1 MAGSSSPCKSLEN
14 PNQFSFNS
22 MYCATRKGSKAQL
35 CLLRILHI
43 ISTVRPPQ
51 ITTAEPLL
59 FSSETKESSVESN
72 MSKENNGSGFDLNG
86 DVCILP
92 EVEVSSE
99 TLASGARLSP
109 RSTTVGSGGL
119 PPISGAGGGDQCDQ
133 QGEKTYENDFDEAE
147 KKFDLLIEAA
157 KLILGEFKDDKTSES
172 ERQNFELKN
181 NKTGENELNEKALR
195 RRSQP
200 STAAEIDGDI
210 EDKGSPVLRRSK
222 RGRNHVLPNRY
233 RDSVLEPLTRLSR
246 HRSSVVPT
254 KRRKT

>member
-1 MAGSSSPCKSLEN
+1 MAGSSCPCKSLEN
-14 PNQFSFNS
+14 PNQVSFNS

-51 ITTAEPLL
+51 ITTAEPPI

-92 EVEVSSE
+92 EVEESSE
-99 TLASGARLSP
+99 SLASGARLSP
-109 RSTTVGSGGL
+109 SSTTVGSGDL

-133 QGEKTYENDFDEAE
+133 QGEKTYENDFDKAE

-157 KLILGEFKDDKTSES
+157 KLILGEIKDDKTSES
-172 ERQNFELKN
+172 ERQNFELK
-181 NKTGENELNEKALR
+181 NELNEKALR

-246 HRSSVVPT
+246 HQSSVFPT